1 MKNNQPLNAQA
12 VKNKRTLI
20 HNDTPLYHTEWKD
33 KDGRTTRKGFLDGC
47 IERFDVKGREGAT
60 VMIRLVRDQFDNAAK
75 YFYAVECSD
84 HFRLWG
90 ELPYAQQEKNND
102 IGMHTTSSLKEA
114 RKACTY
120 FRSGKLKKDG
130 KFQ

>member
-1 MKNNQPLNAQA
+1 MIAAWFLIITVLASDGTAMIQVPQFSEA
-12 VKNKRTLI
+12 VCQK
-20 HNDTPLYHTEWKD
+20 
-33 KDGRTTRKGFLDGC
+33 
-47 IERFDVKGREGAT
+47 
-60 VMIRLVRDQFDNAAK
+60 NAAK

-90 ELPYAQQEKNND
+90 ELPYAQQEKNID
-102 IGMHTTSSLKEA
+102 IGMHMTPSLKEA
-114 RKACTY
+114 RKACTQ